1 MKVVVLGG
9 YGVFGGRLARLL
21 LGDGLHVV
29 VVGRTLAKAEAF
41 TAEYGGEAMELDL
54 RDPSGLREVLE
65 PGDVVVDA
73 AGPFQAYTEYSLARL
88 AVECGCHALDL
99 SDDAAFTMGISELD
113 DAARAA
119 GVAVLSGVSTVPALS
134 SAVVEALRGD
144 IEEITL
150 IESAILPGNRA
161 PRGRA
166 VMAAILSQVGRPM
179 KLWRNGAWTE
189 LPAWSGS
196 ALRDLPKGLRRAASP
211 IGAPDLALFPGAYDA
226 RSVLFRAGLELPLMH
241 HSLRLLGWAHRKG
254 LLPQLDQFTT
264 PLLWAA
270 ERMKGFG
277 SDQGGMVMRV
287 AGRDGQGKSLTRG
300 WRLHMGQGKGPFV
313 PAVPALLMIRRLIAG
328 DVPPGARPALG
339 EFTLEEAEAVLAK
352 LDGSFDREA
361 TDATPLFEQALGAE
375 TWRAMPASWRR
386 AHDLWDLNTLSGEA
400 RVTRGAGLAAK
411 LVAALFRFPPER
423 EKTPVSVRMERVG
436 ETEVWTRYFDGQT
449 FRSVLSPAGSGAV
462 RERFG
467 PFKFQMSLPVEDGE
481 MGMPVTH
488 GWFLSLPLPKA
499 LLPRSET
506 REYDED
512 GVFRFDVKL
521 SAPPVGLIVH
531 YEGWLK

>member
-21 LGDGLHVV
+21 LADGLDVV
-29 VVGRTLAKAEAF
+29 VAGRSLAKAKAF
-41 TAEYGGEAMELDL
+41 TAEHGGAALALDL
-54 RDPSGLREVLE
+54 TDPSALRDVLV

-73 AGPFQAYTEYSLARL
+73 AGPFQAYADYGLARL

-99 SDDAAFTMGISELD
+99 SDDADFTAGISELD
-113 DAARAA
+113 AAAKAA

-134 SAVVEALRGD
+134 SAVIEALRGGLN
-144 IEEITL
+144 EITL

-166 VMAAILSQVGRPM
+166 VMAAILSQVGRPI
-179 KLWRNGAWTE
+179 KTWRNGAWRE
-189 LPAWSGS
+189 LHAWSGS
-196 ALRDLPKGLRRAASP
+196 ETRQLPKGLRRVASP
-211 IGAPDLALFPGAYDA
+211 IGAPDLALFPKAYEA

-254 LLPQLDQFTT
+254 LLPRLDLFTT

-270 ERMKGFG
+270 ELMKGFG
-277 SDQGGMVMRV
+277 SDQGGMVVRV
-287 AGRDGQGKSLTRG
+287 AGRDAQGAAVTGG

-313 PAVPALLMIRRLIAG
+313 PAVPALLVIRRLMAE
-328 DVPPGARPALG
+328 DLPPGARPALAD
-339 EFTLEEAEAVLAK
+339 FTLAEAEAVLAE
-352 LDGSFDREA
+352 LNGSFDRDA
-361 TDATPLFEQALGAE
+361 PDATPLFEQALGAE
-375 TWRAMPASWRR
+375 LWARMPASWRR
-386 AHDLWDLNTLSGEA
+386 THDVWDLNTMTGEA
-400 RVTRGAGLAAK
+400 RVTRGSGVGAK
-411 LVAALFRFPPER
+411 LVAALFRFPPAR
-423 EKTPVSVRMERVG
+423 ETTPVSVRMERVG
-436 ETEVWTRYFDGQT
+436 QTEIWTRDFDGQR
-449 FRSVLSPAGSGAV
+449 FRSVLSYSGPDVV

-467 PFKFQMSLPVEDGE
+467 PFTFQMSLPVRNGQ

-488 GWFLSLPLPKA
+488 GWFLGLPMPKA
-499 LLPRSET
+499 LLPCSET

-521 SAPPVGLIVH
+521 SAPLVGMIVH